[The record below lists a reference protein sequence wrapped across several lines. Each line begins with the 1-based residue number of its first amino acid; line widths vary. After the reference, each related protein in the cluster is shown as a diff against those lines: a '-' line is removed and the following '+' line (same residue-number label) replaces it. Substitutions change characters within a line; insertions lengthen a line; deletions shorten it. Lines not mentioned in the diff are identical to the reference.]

1 MTSHR
6 PTMPRPLTAAPR
18 MLETTILVA
27 RVAAPA
33 AWDAGAAM
41 ARAAAAPAAPRRARR
56 AGPFPCAPPSD
67 PGARRIFRIRTDYRT
82 AAHVNIPTC
91 QGWKHSQVRRLSP
104 LWACRATRGRQRAT
118 ALRAGR
124 EGPPPRPARTS
135 T

>member
-41 ARAAAAPAAPRRARR
+41 ARAVPRHARAAARHGAARRPRRSA
-56 AGPFPCAPPSD
+56 
-67 PGARRIFRIRTDYRT
+67 T
-82 AAHVNIPTC
+82 AA
-91 QGWKHSQVRRLSP
+91 GKDFDMM
-104 LWACRATRGRQRAT
+104 
-118 ALRAGR
+118 
-124 EGPPPRPARTS
+124 
-135 T
+135 